1 MPALGATNLG
11 ALTPCSLDEID
22 ICLSHEQGKNTP
34 ISFTAQSL
42 NSIRDKPMLESA
54 LIQWVSTKWR
64 RSSTD
69 SFHIREFVSED
80 AVHALERLATSAP
93 GAVLALLP
101 HGKLEGV
108 DRKLSAIFRERL
120 LEKQRAWPDLAV
132 AASASLICL
141 DAYPKLLAP
150 QLYVQSAADENPSL
164 TDWDG
169 YKSLLDS
176 LISAVSGGHQIRNQ
190 VLGRAEQICSIF
202 YELFKNT
209 HDHARL
215 SLDNRV
221 LRDSVRGIYARF
233 YPVAS
238 FKELTESSEEKERSR
253 NILEHY
259 LATVVN
265 RHFRKPIGQ
274 GKSERLSGF
283 LEISVFDS
291 GPGLAAKWSTQE
303 KQLTLNVNELTG
315 QEQSAFVSK
324 CFGKGFSTTN
334 DGKRGFGLWKVLQ
347 QLEQISGC
355 IRVRTNKVHLFREF
369 GTGLGLR
376 TEQHAGGPTLPEQ
389 VLFDWRKGV
398 STSVSE
404 YADIEGTLISMMLPL
419 EDV

>member
-1 MPALGATNLG
+1 
-11 ALTPCSLDEID
+11 
-22 ICLSHEQGKNTP
+22 
-34 ISFTAQSL
+34 
-42 NSIRDKPMLESA
+42 MLESA
-54 LIQWVSTKWR
+54 LIQWVSTQWR
-64 RSSTD
+64 RASTN
-69 SFHIREFVSED
+69 SFHIRESDDED
-80 AVHALERLATSAP
+80 VVHALERLVTSTP

-101 HGKLEGV
+101 HGKLEDV
-108 DRKLSAIFRERL
+108 SRKLSATLRERL
-120 LEKQRAWPDLAV
+120 LEKQRAWPDLVV
-132 AASASLICL
+132 ASSASLICL

-150 QLYVQSAADENPSL
+150 QLYIQGTADENPAL
-164 TDWDG
+164 TDWEG

-176 LISAVSGGHQIRNQ
+176 LITAVSGGHQIRNQ
-190 VLGRAEQICSIF
+190 VLGREEQICSIF

-233 YPVAS
+233 YPVTS
-238 FKELTESSEEKERSR
+238 FKELTERSEEKERSQ
-253 NILEHY
+253 NILELY
-259 LATVVN
+259 LAAVVK
-265 RHFRKPIGQ
+265 RHFRKPLGH

-303 KQLTLNVNELTG
+303 KQSTLDVAELTG
-315 QEQSAFVSK
+315 QEQSAFVLK
-324 CFGKGFSTTN
+324 CFGKGFSSTN

-347 QLEQISGC
+347 QLEQIGGC

-369 GTGLGLR
+369 GTGLDLR
-376 TEQHAGGPTLPEQ
+376 TEQHAGWPALPEQ

-398 STSVSE
+398 STSASE

-419 EDV
+419 EGV

>member
-1 MPALGATNLG
+1 MPALGATNFG
-11 ALTPCSLDEID
+11 ASIPCSLDEID
-22 ICLSHEQGKNTP
+22 RYLSNEQSKNTP

-42 NSIRDKPMLESA
+42 NSIRNKPMLESA
-54 LIQWVSTKWR
+54 LIQWVSTQWR

-69 SFHIREFVSED
+69 SFHIRKFDSED

-120 LEKQRAWPDLAV
+120 LEKQRDWPDLAV

-150 QLYVQSAADENPSL
+150 QLYVQSAADETPSL

-169 YKSLLDS
+169 YKRLLGS
-176 LISAVSGGHQIRNQ
+176 LITAVSDGHQIRNQ
-190 VLGRAEQICSIF
+190 VLGREEQICSIF

-233 YPVAS
+233 YPVTS
-238 FKELTESSEEKERSR
+238 FKELTERSEEMERSQ
-253 NILEHY
+253 NILELY
-259 LATVVN
+259 LAAVVK
-265 RHFRKPIGQ
+265 RHFRKPLGH

-303 KQLTLNVNELTG
+303 RQSMLDIAELTAK
-315 QEQSAFVSK
+315 EQSDFVLK
-324 CFGKGFSTTN
+324 CFGKGFSSTN
-334 DGKRGFGLWKVLQ
+334 DSKRGFGLWKVLQ
-347 QLEQISGC
+347 QLEQMGGC

-376 TEQHAGGPTLPEQ
+376 TEQHAGGQTLPEQ

-419 EDV
+419 EDL